1 MKQNSLNPGFLDF
14 YIGGPLVQIGRK
26 EIMGHPQL
34 FFQQDCRS
42 FWQKIDFIFIED
54 YREKTIDVTWNSA
67 LNDFYDGIEWNEVA
81 TLSMVAY
88 SDT

>member
-26 EIMGHPQL
+26 KIMGHPQL

-42 FWQKIDFIFIED
+42 FWQKELVTLHDMILPCLFVTDAFMGIWMWWSIGPQ
-54 YREKTIDVTWNSA
+54 DVHHS
-67 LNDFYDGIEWNEVA
+67 
-81 TLSMVAY
+81 
-88 SDT
+88 